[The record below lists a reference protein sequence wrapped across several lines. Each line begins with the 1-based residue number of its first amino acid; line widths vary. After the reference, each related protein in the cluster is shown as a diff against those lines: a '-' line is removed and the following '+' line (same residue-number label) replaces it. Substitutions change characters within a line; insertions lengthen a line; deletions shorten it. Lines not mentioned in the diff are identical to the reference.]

1 MIEVPHIDAVGTG
14 DLVTA
19 PGSGREINTFFSY
32 LGQDYDRK
40 KEWKRQGPEKRS
52 ARIKEPSQ
60 FSQVTLCHDIYF

>member
-1 MIEVPHIDAVGTG
+1 M
-14 DLVTA
+14 TA

-60 FSQVTLCHDIYF
+60 FSQVTLCRDIYFLKTG